1 MVWLPGSTLTEC
13 SCASAVFLLNYNQ
26 HVLSLPILPPNK
38 LKIIRQYCCCT
49 DVIVMLKWMEIMAKT
64 MEISCNKPE
73 LFFKSQTKRVSVHMI
88 LLFSCY
94 GYNAQA
100 IAHIRTPGKKNP
112 NPDSRAYREQFFHF
126 EIKLHS
132 VHTVWPT
139 LTHGVLKQQRLPA
152 WNLI

>member
-1 MVWLPGSTLTEC
+1 MQAQFFC
-13 SCASAVFLLNYNQ
+13 S
-26 HVLSLPILPPNK
+26 
-38 LKIIRQYCCCT
+38 IITNMYSHFPFYLQINLVSSGNTALVSHCCCT

-152 WNLI
+152 